1 MKERTISTQ
10 KYRKHTGVSPWN
22 AQAQRSSFLYLC
34 NSNICSHH
42 LFFDSLQHKEW
53 VVMLRCQ
60 RPVLKSHVAFIVM
73 IVRLPHFGRMDIIEF
88 TQYCHNVVKHD
99 ENITWSNALSTY
111 FGMHDNIYSL
121 EEKHTNNTQLCLKTR
136 YLWSESLKYLFEL
149 AITRVNFINL
159 YMTVIWNLCL
169 FSLIELKHA
178 PNLWRE
184 SLPRKRT
191 GWITFLL

>member
-1 MKERTISTQ
+1 MKERTIFIQ
-10 KYRKHTGVSPWN
+10 KHRKYTGVSPWN
-22 AQAQRSSFLYLC
+22 AQAQRSSFLYRG
-34 NSNICSHH
+34 NSSVCSHH

-60 RPVLKSHVAFIVM
+60 RPVLRVTWLSLDM
-73 IVRLPHFGRMDIIEF
+73 IARLPPFARMDIIEV
-88 TQYCHNVVKHD
+88 TQYWPNAVKHD
-99 ENITWSNALSTY
+99 KNITWSNGLSIY
-111 FGMHDNIYSL
+111 FGMHDNICSL

-136 YLWSESLKYLFEL
+136 YLWSEALKYPFEL

-159 YMTVIWNLCL
+159 YMTVIWNLWL